1 MNRFEHLQTIA
12 MEECAALQQAVSKAK
27 RFGLSDRG
35 EPDGP
40 TNAQQIQTEFNDLL
54 AVVDMLNAIGMDL
67 HRDPKL
73 VREKIH
79 RVEKYLLYSKERG
92 TLTD

>member
-12 MEECAALQQAVSKAK
+12 MEECSELQQATSKAK
-27 RFGLSDRG
+27 RFGLNDRG
-35 EPDGP
+35 QPDSP
-40 TNAQQIQTEFNDLL
+40 TNAEQMQKEFNDIL
-54 AVVDMLNAIGMDL
+54 AVVDMLNDSGMDL

-73 VREKIH
+73 VREKMQ